1 MKAWLGVALGALL
14 VAAVPGCSG
23 SAPAKGAPAPAP
35 RQARLAPA
43 PDDAPETEPPPADP
57 VQALLDR
64 RLRPLLRSRPEAGVV
79 VGVVRESRARVYGY
93 GRVGPHTGD
102 VPGGDTVYEIGSLSQ
117 VLTAVLL
124 ADAVVRGE
132 VGLDDPV
139 TRHLPRGSSVP
150 RHGNAPIRLVHLAT
164 HTSGLPAVPA
174 YTRRSPLASTKG
186 LLRFVRKQKL
196 GRPPGSAYQESLLG
210 VALLGLALE
219 KGTGKAYE
227 SLLLERVL
235 LPLGMGS
242 TRTAPSAS
250 MAPRLARGHDAD
262 GKAVSAQRQS
272 APLLACCA
280 LRSTVHDLLRLVA
293 AYLRSDSQLSEA
305 MDATRVV
312 RAQHGDG
319 GGDPGGDGVGL
330 GWMLDE
336 AEGLLW
342 QRGQR
347 PGFDGFVAVHRERGV
362 GVVILASSE
371 GWELASLGRAV
382 LASLATDQA
391 PAVAASPP

>member
-1 MKAWLGVALGALL
+1 MNAWLGVALGALL
-14 VAAVPGCSG
+14 AAAVAGCSG
-23 SAPAKGAPAPAP
+23 SAPAAEEPAP
-35 RQARLAPA
+35 RRAEPA
-43 PDDAPETEPPPADP
+43 PEPVPELESAPADP
-57 VQALLDR
+57 VQALLDQ
-64 RLRPLLRSRPEAGVV
+64 RLRPLLRARPEAGVV

-132 VGLDDPV
+132 VELDQPV
-139 TRHLPRGSSVP
+139 SRYLPRGARVP
-150 RHGNAPIRLVHLAT
+150 RYGNAPGAPIRLVHLAT
-164 HTSGLPAVPA
+164 HMSGLPAVPA
-174 YTRRSPLASTKG
+174 YTRRSPLASTSR

-196 GRPPGSAYQESLLG
+196 ARAPGSAYQESLLG

-219 KGTGKAYE
+219 KSTGKDYE

-250 MAPRLARGHDAD
+250 MASRLARGHDVD
-262 GKAVSAQRQS
+262 GKPVSAQRQS
-272 APLLACCA
+272 SSMLACCA

-293 AYLRSDSQLSEA
+293 AYLRSDSQLSA
-305 MDATRVV
+305 ALDATRVV
-312 RAQHGDG
+312 RAQHD
-319 GGDPGGDGVGL
+319 GGDGVGL
-330 GWMLDE
+330 GWMLDP
-336 AEGLLW
+336 AEGVLW

-347 PGFDGFVAVHRERGV
+347 PGFDGFVAVHRGRGV

-371 GWELASLGRAV
+371 GWDLAALGRAV
-382 LASLATDQA
+382 LARLAADEV
-391 PAVAASPP
+391 PAVAAWLDPAR